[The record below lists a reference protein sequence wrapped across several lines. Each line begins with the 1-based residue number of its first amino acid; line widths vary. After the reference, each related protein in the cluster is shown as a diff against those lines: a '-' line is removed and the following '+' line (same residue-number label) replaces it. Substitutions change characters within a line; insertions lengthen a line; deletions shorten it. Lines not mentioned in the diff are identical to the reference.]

1 MKDCLQNFTLTF
13 DLSRSFNILN
23 TNVRCW
29 NNGINHFWTARFLNA
44 SKYDIQGFK
53 NINIYK
59 VKVQAYITPIIS
71 SITGAIVED
80 FSLPLEIGGTAPILG
95 GNFST
100 NSYNGTTNNQPYLFT
115 KNNSEIEFFSPITSV
130 QFVTLGNISVQG
142 YGWQLLNDI
151 DLQVQANII
160 IYYDFEGE

>member
-1 MKDCLQNFTLTF
+1 MSCIQNFTLSF
-13 DLSRSFNILN
+13 DLSRSFSVLN

-29 NNGINHFWTARFLNA
+29 TAGGQNFWTARFLNA
-44 SKYDIQGFK
+44 SVYDVQGFK

-59 VKVQAYITPIIS
+59 VKLQSYVTPIIT

-80 FSLPLEIGGTAPILG
+80 YSLAVEINGTAPILG

-100 NSYNGTTNNQPYLFT
+100 NSYNGTTTNQPYIFT
-115 KNNSEIEFFSPITSV
+115 KNNSEIEFASPITSV
-130 QFVTLGNISVQG
+130 KFIKLGDISVQG

-151 DLQVQANII
+151 DLQVQANMIV
-160 IYYDFEGE
+160 YYDFEGE

>member
-1 MKDCLQNFTLTF
+1 MQNFTLSY
-13 DLSRSFNILN
+13 DLSRSFSILN

-29 NNGINHFWTARFLNA
+29 TGGGQNFWTARFLNA
-44 SKYDIQGFK
+44 SKYDVQGFK

-59 VKVQAYITPIIS
+59 VKVQAYVTPIIS

-80 FSLPLEIGGTAPILG
+80 FSFAVEIAGTTPILG
-95 GNFST
+95 GNFSI

-115 KNNSEIEFFSPITSV
+115 KNNSEIEFASPITSV
-130 QFVTLGNISVQG
+130 KYISLGDISVQG

-151 DLQVQANII
+151 DLQMKANII
-160 IYYDFEGE
+160 VYYDFEGE

>member
-1 MKDCLQNFTLTF
+1 MNCIQNFTLSY

-29 NNGINHFWTARFLNA
+29 TAGTQNFWTARFLNA
-44 SKYDIQGFK
+44 SVYDVQGFK

-59 VKVQAYITPIIS
+59 VKLQAYITPIIT

-80 FSLPLEIGGTAPILG
+80 YSLAVEINGTAPILG

-100 NSYNGTTNNQPYLFT
+100 NSYNGTTTNQPYLFT
-115 KNNSEIEFFSPITSV
+115 KNNSEIEFASPITSV
-130 QFVTLGNISVQG
+130 KFIKLGDISVQG

-151 DLQVQANII
+151 DLQLQANMIV
-160 IYYDFEGE
+160 YYDFEGE